1 VEAPVEVAVAPVE
14 QEPSFLSQNDMD
26 DLDTFE
32 AVSIVEPVSQ
42 QASVAD
48 ADMPDDI
55 MLMSESEFVALDNMP
70 DIHRSE
76 SELLE
81 IDAASSTK
89 IELARAYL
97 EIGDVEGARS
107 MLEEVAA
114 SGSAPAKAMAQRIIG
129 ELG

>member
-1 VEAPVEVAVAPVE
+1 
-14 QEPSFLSQNDMD
+14 
-26 DLDTFE
+26 
-32 AVSIVEPVSQ
+32 
-42 QASVAD
+42 
-48 ADMPDDI
+48 
-55 MLMSESEFVALDNMP
+55 MSESEFVALDNMP